1 MVSNK
6 DLITVD
12 GVQRTFSRRKILIVL
27 LIPLA
32 MALMSISSVNV
43 ALPSIQSSIGA
54 SDSDIQWLLSGYSLS
69 FGICLVAAGRV
80 GDVVGRGVT
89 YVTGVAIFSACSLAC
104 GLVDDPDW
112 LNVIRLL
119 QGIGA
124 GIYSPQTNGMIVQY
138 FRGQARATANALFGL
153 TVSVAVAVA
162 PLVTGF
168 LIQLLGA
175 DWGWRASFI
184 WNFPLG
190 LVAIGLALAWLPF
203 ENERKII
210 ANRRLG
216 IKDTQKLDLDP
227 LGMVIL
233 ALCVLCIMLPFMMKT
248 LPSFALLV
256 VGAALLVL
264 WVRWEKFYL
273 RRGHEPMVNLNLFK
287 TRSFT
292 NATAISA
299 VQFLGGTSVFVLLA
313 LFLQQGLG
321 ASALVAGSIGL
332 PNAIASA
339 LAAMVAGRSVLR
351 KGRTMTMQA
360 LAIYMVGM
368 LATIILIQF
377 MPAISYWWLA
387 LSLILCGLGVGA
399 FNSANQTLSM
409 LELTLEVG
417 GTAGGVK
424 QTTERTTT
432 AIGNAMLTA
441 IVFLFVGSGWTLA
454 VTIGYGVILIILFA
468 AFLLA
473 WYDKRALGDPE
484 PLR

>member
-1 MVSNK
+1 MSN
-6 DLITVD
+6 DDVITIEGVD
-12 GVQRTFSRRKILIVL
+12 RTFSRRKIMIVL

-32 MALMSISSVNV
+32 MVLMSVSSVNV
-43 ALPSIQSSIGA
+43 ALPAIQSSIGA
-54 SDSDIQWLLSGYSLS
+54 TPSDIQWLLSGYSLS
-69 FGICLVAAGRV
+69 FGIFLVAAGRI
-80 GDVVGRGVT
+80 GDVIGRGVT
-89 YVTGVAIFSACSLAC
+89 YIAGVAIFSVCSLLC
-104 GLVDDPDW
+104 GLVDDPMW
-112 LNVIRLL
+112 LNTLRLL
-119 QGIGA
+119 QGVGA
-124 GIYSPQTNGMIVQY
+124 GAYAPQTNGMIVQY

-162 PLVTGF
+162 PLITGL
-168 LIQLLGA
+168 LIQILDP

-190 LVAIGLALAWLPF
+190 LAAIGLALAWLPF
-203 ENERKII
+203 ENERIII
-210 ANRRLG
+210 ANRKAG
-216 IKDTQKLDLDP
+216 IKRTEKLDLDP
-227 LGMVIL
+227 LGMIIL
-233 ALCVLCIMLPFMMKT
+233 ALCVLCVMLPFMIKT
-248 LPSFALLV
+248 LVSFTLLV
-256 VGAALLVL
+256 IGVALMVI
-264 WVRWEKFYL
+264 WVRWENYYL
-273 RRGHEPMVNLNLFK
+273 KRGREPMVNLNLFK

-292 NATAISA
+292 NATAIST
-299 VQFLGGTSVFVLLA
+299 VQFLGGTSIFVLLA

-321 ASALVAGSIGL
+321 ASAIVAGSIGL

-351 KGRTMTMQA
+351 KGRTMTMHA
-360 LAIYMVGM
+360 LAIYMAGI
-368 LATIILIQF
+368 ATTIILIQF
-377 MPAISYWWLA
+377 MPTISYWWLA

-409 LELTLEVG
+409 LELTPAVG

-424 QTTERTTT
+424 QTCERTAT

-441 IVFLFVGSGWTLA
+441 IVFSFVASGWILA
-454 VTIGYGVILIILFA
+454 VTIGYGVILVILFL